1 MRNLSRPRSGT
12 GLVNTDRE
20 AYEKAKLRAEHLK
33 KQKKNEQ
40 LLEDV
45 NFRLK
50 RLELEVE
57 RYKNILEK
65 LIEEDMKRNEN

>member
-1 MRNLSRPRSGT
+1 MMNLSRPRSGT

-20 AYEKAKLRAEHLK
+20 AYEKAKMRAEHLR
-33 KQKKNEQ
+33 KQKENER

-45 NFRLK
+45 NSRLK

-57 RYKNILEK
+57 RYRDILEK
-65 LIEEDMKRNEN
+65 LIEEDRKQNEN